1 MEIKKILNAKLGTDK
16 AKIVVGT
23 ASTSSAG
30 IYGKLTKDVNTV
42 SNPSLQNKVLT
53 LQNDGDIEVGSK
65 GSVGIYGQ
73 NETYK
78 STDIADNLLIN
89 NSGLIKVSAEG
100 SVGINANRR
109 VKVTNSGTGIANVTA
124 VTNTTMVSF

>member
-1 MEIKKILNAKLGTDK
+1 MEKKSAGIYAQDSDTTNAVTAGSPVKKATIDITKEESAGIYSILTKEANGDKKILNAKLGTDK

-78 STDIADNLLIN
+78 STDIAD
-89 NSGLIKVSAEG
+89 
-100 SVGINANRR
+100 
-109 VKVTNSGTGIANVTA
+109 
-124 VTNTTMVSF
+124 